1 MKYFLGI
8 KVVKSRH
15 GIFILQRKYVFDLL
29 KGTRLLRYKAIDK
42 SVERN
47 NTLGKNNESPLID
60 KSRYEISLANYF
72 KLVSHSSRYYLY
84 T

>member
-1 MKYFLGI
+1 MGMKILLSCNRLGKFEVFLGI

-42 SVERN
+42 SVDRN
-47 NTLGKNNESPLID
+47 NKLGKNSENGI
-60 KSRYEISLANYF
+60 IS
-72 KLVSHSSRYYLY
+72 
-84 T
+84 